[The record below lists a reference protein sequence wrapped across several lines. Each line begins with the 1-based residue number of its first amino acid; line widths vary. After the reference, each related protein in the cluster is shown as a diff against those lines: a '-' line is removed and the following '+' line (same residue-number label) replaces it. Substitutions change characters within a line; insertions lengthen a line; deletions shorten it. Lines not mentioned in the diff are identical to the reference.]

1 MGIVINEESSWSV
14 DDDDAAK
21 EIAATFDAACHER
34 YQLRDKIGQYVVFCT
49 LVFFFFIHTLQ
60 TLCHERYQLR
70 DKLGSM

>member
-49 LVFFFFIHTLQ
+49 LVFFFF
-60 TLCHERYQLR
+60 
-70 DKLGSM
+70 